1 MNDNER
7 KKMFEMKERFGD
19 VGFVILRYFG
29 NRQNFRLDGIEKT
42 YRDEEYQTAL
52 EELLEISRKKPG
64 LYVLAGT
71 GYDLIQL
78 EEVCFKALIGAMD
91 GRTELVDVDELV
103 NAPTDWSDDDG
114 AMETVKKTVQLPEHT
129 VVFDW
134 GKSPAESPYGP
145 YVPNQDESISID
157 FSEYAADFNVDSF
170 WNTHYYMRVY
180 IAPGGIKCDPDTPY
194 QIYYGG
200 IDSGRTQNDEP
211 WSLDENITFEVE
223 ATTEITYFE

>member
-1 MNDNER
+1 
-7 KKMFEMKERFGD
+7 MFEMKERFGD

-114 AMETVKKTVQLPEHT
+114 AMDIHMDDFETILTNYEKASQKKT
-129 VVFDW
+129 
-134 GKSPAESPYGP
+134 
-145 YVPNQDESISID
+145 
-157 FSEYAADFNVDSF
+157 
-170 WNTHYYMRVY
+170 M
-180 IAPGGIKCDPDTPY
+180 
-194 QIYYGG
+194 
-200 IDSGRTQNDEP
+200 
-211 WSLDENITFEVE
+211 
-223 ATTEITYFE
+223 